1 MIASPLA
8 LPDDQIHYSIYA
20 GIYPPY
26 LQEDNQGTTDIII
39 RKIFEASDIQVD
51 ITHLPLKRLGKHYI
65 GTNKVAGIYGVES
78 LALSYAKK
86 EKLLIGKP
94 FQIGRFLFWYYK
106 PNMKKKIK
114 WNQFSDLK
122 GYKISVPLGSLLT
135 QKLIDAGLDI
145 DFASN
150 TDAHIR
156 KLVLKRAS
164 LAPLFYFAATNMIT
178 KYYPEKMHEFGYLEK
193 PISTTKFSLIL
204 NKGFHQAEKIMKH
217 YHTGLNRIITN
228 GSYLKLL
235 EELYGKGNIP
245 KEYQELIFNKLNY
258 TPDIS
263 YN

>member
-1 MIASPLA
+1 MQTLTVLAS
-8 LPDDQIHYSIYA
+8 DQKKFSIHA

-26 LQEDNQGTTDIII
+26 LQEDNKGSTDIII
-39 RKIFEASDIQVD
+39 QKIFDASDIEVD
-51 ITHLPLKRLGKHYI
+51 ITHVPLKRLGKHYI
-65 GTNKVAGIYGVES
+65 GVNKIAGIYGVES
-78 LALSYAKK
+78 LALAYAKK

-94 FQIGRFLFWYYK
+94 FQIGRFLFWYFK

-156 KLVLKRAS
+156 KLVLKRAN
-164 LAPLFYFAATNMIT
+164 LTPLFYFAATNMIL
-178 KYYPEKMHEFGYLEK
+178 KYYPEKLQEFGYLEK
-193 PISTTKFSLIL
+193 PIGITKFSLIL
-204 NKGFHQAEKIMKH
+204 NKGFHQADEIMKH
-217 YHTGLNRIITN
+217 YHTGLDRIAKN

-235 EELYGKGNIP
+235 EELYGKGSIP

-258 TPDIS
+258 TPDIF
-263 YN
+263 YK

>member
-1 MIASPLA
+1 MLTPSVLAS
-8 LPDDQIHYSIYA
+8 DQKQYSIYA

-26 LQEDNQGTTDIII
+26 LQEDNKGSTDIII
-39 RKIFEASDIQVD
+39 QKIFEASDIQVD
-51 ITHLPLKRLGKHYI
+51 IIHVPLKRLGKHYI
-65 GTNKVAGIYGVES
+65 GNNQVAGIYGVES
-78 LALSYAKK
+78 LALAYAKK

-94 FQIGRFLFWYYK
+94 FQIGRFQFWYFK

-135 QKLIDAGLDI
+135 QKLVDAGLDI

-150 TDAHIR
+150 ADAHIR

-164 LAPLFYFAATNMIT
+164 LAPLFYFSATNVILE
-178 KYYPEKMHEFGYLEK
+178 YYPEKLHEFSYLEK
-193 PISTTKFSLIL
+193 PISITKFSLIL
-204 NKGFHQAEKIMKH
+204 NKGFHQADEIMKH
-217 YHTGLNRIITN
+217 YHTGLDQIVKN

-245 KEYQELIFNKLNY
+245 KEYQELVFNNLNY
-258 TPDIS
+258 TPDIA
-263 YN
+263 YK